1 VGEEMD
7 LPGDSMMLL
16 YTDGLNEAENR
27 QQEQYGYDR
36 IVELLT
42 SLSASSCRDIVEALK
57 ADTDRFRDG
66 AEPNDDLTLLAFSFT
81 S

>member
-1 VGEEMD
+1 
-7 LPGDSMMLL
+7 MMLL
-16 YTDGLNEAENR
+16 YTDGLNEAENC
-27 QQEQYGYDR
+27 QQEQYGDDR

-42 SLSASSCRDIVEALK
+42 SLPACSCRDIVEALK